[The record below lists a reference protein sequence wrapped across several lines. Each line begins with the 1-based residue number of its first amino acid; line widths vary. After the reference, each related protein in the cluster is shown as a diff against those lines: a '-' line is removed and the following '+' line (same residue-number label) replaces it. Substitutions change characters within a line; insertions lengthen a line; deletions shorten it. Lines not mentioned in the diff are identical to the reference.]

1 MEVLRYQ
8 NPFEIFFGRQHEKHT
23 PLPNLSQMKQRDK
36 KSTAKCVQR
45 MKKYRMNASKPST
58 YKIGEKVFIRF
69 PSCKSRIP
77 RRTYI
82 LQGTVL
88 ERRLK
93 THKYLIQ
100 FYDPINESFK
110 TEWIGWKM

>member
-1 MEVLRYQ
+1 
-8 NPFEIFFGRQHEKHT
+8 
-23 PLPNLSQMKQRDK
+23 
-36 KSTAKCVQR
+36 
-45 MKKYRMNASKPST
+45 MNASKPST